1 MRCSTWP
8 PPQGVP
14 PYLHVCYLV
23 LFPVEALHLVLL
35 QLLSGLHV
43 LVVVTLATH
52 MQNKTYGVAQKH
64 RTTGNTSKG
73 HECGA

>member
-52 MQNKTYGVAQKH
+52 MQNTTFLWCCTEPQETPQKAM
-64 RTTGNTSKG
+64 NVL
-73 HECGA
+73 